1 MADDKELIEALDFL
15 GGGPHKIGFPGGA
28 DINVGAGPAPAPGV
42 NVGTFGRLLSPSGG
56 GPGGAG
62 GGARSDQAGGSDIL
76 ALLQKSLGVGQKGS
90 DFLKRLLGEDQG
102 TRGDTGG
109 TSLSDV
115 LRSGGGQFGAASGAS
130 GAGGAEP
137 VGMNLTRTLGETVE
151 PNLEATLQN
160 LLGQGLSPDQIME
173 TLGGLEGATSGAQGA
188 GVAAPEAVGGA
199 GSAGT
204 AGTAGAGAGAVAAL
218 LSLLA
223 QETGN
228 ADLGKAASALGLAAG
243 GATTGAGVAATA
255 AGEAVA
261 GGTAGAAA
269 LPLAAAWLPIMAL
282 TMATGESPDFSDIAT
297 GGRADP
303 WTTFGSRLGQT
314 LGQEGQDL
322 GSLASILPYVN
333 SQAGLNDLLSQFKS
347 SVGQRVGGY
356 GEGAA
361 PFTIPNLPGAG
372 GSAHEGGANVDF
384 GDPVNALNQI
394 LGQYSGMLPAT
405 ATGGPDIGSM
415 WNQLGENTRRQQARA
430 SGFNESLI
438 PFLTPEDAAGLQ
450 AAFPEPTP
458 LTGTVN
464 PLFQKL
470 IAQMSG
476 GGVPN
481 PTAGSTMPP
490 AIVSALAGGGGT
502 AEPGA
507 QLPDVWSDFLK
518 QQQAQAA

>member
-1 MADDKELIEALDFL
+1 MADNDKDLIEALDFL
-15 GGGPHKIGFPGGA
+15 GGGPHKIGMPGGA

-42 NVGTFGRLLSPSGG
+42 NVGTFGQMLAPGG
-56 GPGGAG
+56 GGAG
-62 GGARSDQAGGSDIL
+62 GAGVGGLRSDQAGGSDIL
-76 ALLQKSLGVGQKGS
+76 ALLQKSLGAGQKGA
-90 DFLKRLLGEDQG
+90 DFLKRLMGEDLG
-102 TRGDTGG
+102 TRGNAGG
-109 TSLSDV
+109 SSLSDI
-115 LRSGGGQFGAASGAS
+115 LRGGPGAASGGLERFVDPSTGMMDLSVSPTPSAEFLMDPLS
-130 GAGGAEP
+130 GTGGAPSVPGNFPIGNATPEAEAVGAGGA
-137 VGMNLTRTLGETVE
+137 
-151 PNLEATLQN
+151 
-160 LLGQGLSPDQIME
+160 
-173 TLGGLEGATSGAQGA
+173 GA
-188 GVAAPEAVGGA
+188 
-199 GSAGT
+199 AGT

-218 LSLLA
+218 LGLLA

-228 ADLGKAASALGLAAG
+228 ADLGKAASALGLGAG
-243 GATTGAGVAATA
+243 AATTGAGIGATA

-261 GGTAGAAA
+261 GGAAGAAA

-282 TMATGESPDFSDIAT
+282 TMATGESPNFADIAT
-297 GGRADP
+297 GGREDP

-322 GSLASILPYVN
+322 SSLASILPYVN

-384 GDPVNALNQI
+384 GNPVNALNQI

-405 ATGGPDIGSM
+405 AAGGPDIGSM

-464 PLFQKL
+464 PMFQKL

-476 GGVPN
+476 GAAPAPGAAAMTPAT
-481 PTAGSTMPP
+481 TA
-490 AIVSALAGGGGT
+490 ALAGGGG
-502 AEPGA
+502 APEPGA